1 VGVRGVLSSPRR
13 RRRLAWAG
21 GAALVIAGI
30 TFSMIHWSNTS
41 HYKEPPIRYNEPAD
55 VVVNPT
61 RADFKTAK
69 NQGVLEVAAAF
80 VDTAVKR
87 QHVERSFDLAS
98 PALRAGYSRHAWAT
112 QDIPV
117 QPYPLELAK
126 YKVKGSFTDSVWLQV
141 AVFPDKAHKAV
152 PAAVFDIVLKP
163 YGQGTRRHWLVD
175 SWAPAGYQGVP
186 SGPLGGVRDAN
197 GNPVAATVGYESQLQ
212 SRWWLLVPMSGFLGA
227 MLLLTVLAV
236 RGWWRNA
243 RAVKRYKS
251 TYL

>member
-13 RRRLAWAG
+13 RRRLLWSG
-21 GAALVIAGI
+21 GAALIVAGI
-30 TFSMIHWSNTS
+30 TFSMIHWQNTS
-41 HYKEPPIRYNEPAD
+41 TYKEPPIRYDEPAD

-61 RADFKTAK
+61 KVAFKAAK
-69 NQGVLEVAAAF
+69 NEGVLEVAATF

-87 QHVERSFDLAS
+87 KHVERSFDLAS
-98 PALRAGYSRHAWAT
+98 PTLRAGYTRRTWAT

-117 QPYPLELAK
+117 QPYPLQLAK
-126 YKVKGSFTDSVWLQV
+126 YKVKGSFADSVWLQV

-152 PAAVFDIVLKP
+152 PSAVFDIVLKP
-163 YGQGTRRHWLVD
+163 YGSGASRRWLVD

-186 SGPLGGVRDAN
+186 SGPLGGVRDKN
-197 GNPVAATVGYESQLQ
+197 GNPVAATVTYESKLKSQL
-212 SRWWLLVPMSGFLGA
+212 WLLVPISGFLGA
-227 MLLLTVLAV
+227 MLLLAVLAV